1 VPPLNVSPNK
11 FRIGDWVIDSIL
23 VFYLYAVTENLNK
36 HHEKPN
42 TNGNVRIS
50 LQLAQPITIN
60 TERP

>member
-1 VPPLNVSPNK
+1 MPPLNVSPNK

-36 HHEKPN
+36 LHEKRN